1 MNEYAKQVLE
11 LRKKQAPWETEFLQ
25 SVEELFE
32 SIGSVIESDPRIKQY
47 RILERLT
54 IPERI
59 VTFQVPWIDRNGE
72 IQVNTGWRVQFNGA
86 LGPYKGGL
94 RCHPAVTL
102 STLKFLGFEQTF
114 KNALTTLPMGG
125 GKGGSDFDPKG
136 KTELEVMNF
145 CNAFMRE
152 LYRHIGAQVD
162 VPAGDL
168 GVGAREIGFFFGAYR
183 RLANNY
189 SGVLTGKGVGW
200 GGSLVRAEA
209 TGFGAIYF
217 VQHMLEELKDT
228 IVGKRIVISGFGN
241 VAWGTALKAS
251 RLGAKVI
258 AISGPD
264 GYILDEAGID
274 EEKAAYM
281 LELRASGRD
290 IVAPYADKFPGAK
303 FVAGRRVW
311 EVPADIAMPCA
322 IQNELNGDDAEMLA
336 RNNVRMVA
344 EVSNMGCTPEAIA
357 AFRKHGVIFAP
368 GKAVNAGGVA
378 TSCLEM
384 SQNAEHCN
392 WGEEEVDAK
401 LHSIM
406 TGIHATC
413 VKYGRKESGEI
424 DYVAG
429 ANVAGFIR
437 VANAMI
443 AQGL

>member
-1 MNEYAKQVLE
+1 
-11 LRKKQAPWETEFLQ
+11 
-25 SVEELFE
+25 
-32 SIGSVIESDPRIKQY
+32 
-47 RILERLT
+47 
-54 IPERI
+54 
-59 VTFQVPWIDRNGE
+59 
-72 IQVNTGWRVQFNGA
+72 
-86 LGPYKGGL
+86 
-94 RCHPAVTL
+94 
-102 STLKFLGFEQTF
+102 
-114 KNALTTLPMGG
+114 
-125 GKGGSDFDPKG
+125 
-136 KTELEVMNF
+136 
-145 CNAFMRE
+145 
-152 LYRHIGAQVD
+152 
-162 VPAGDL
+162 
-168 GVGAREIGFFFGAYR
+168 
-183 RLANNY
+183 
-189 SGVLTGKGVGW
+189 
-200 GGSLVRAEA
+200 
-209 TGFGAIYF
+209 
-217 VQHMLEELKDT
+217 
-228 IVGKRIVISGFGN
+228 
-241 VAWGTALKAS
+241 
-251 RLGAKVI
+251 
-258 AISGPD
+258 
-264 GYILDEAGID
+264 
-274 EEKAAYM
+274 M